1 MIMNQASSLF
11 EKHKPMLDAAIA
23 AISER
28 NYYTPYPESPRAYAE
43 DADAN
48 GKSYFQ
54 ALLNNNFSELEQSGE
69 RAFIGE
75 EVSPFLQLG
84 LGITYPA
91 FSPEQLIST
100 AKTAQK
106 QWSKVSV
113 EERTGLL
120 IETLEQIKTRFFDIA
135 YATMHTTGQGFI
147 MSFQASGPHAN
158 DRALEAIT
166 MGYMELTRFPHEV
179 MWVKNMGKF
188 DVKIRKNWKAM
199 PKGIGMVIGCSTF
212 PTWNTVPG
220 MFADL
225 ITGNTVIVKPHPKAI
240 LPIAIVVAEM
250 QKVLK
255 NNGYDPNIVQL
266 AVDTVSQPITKQLA
280 EDENVKLVDF
290 TGSSSFGNYV
300 EGLKNKEVF
309 TEKAGVNSVLLDSAE
324 NLDAVIQ
331 NLAFSVSLYSKQ
343 MCTAPQNIYISK
355 DGVKTPEGIVAYD
368 DVVDKLVEAIKA
380 IVNNPKMG
388 AGTLGGIQADAT
400 IQRVQTAAGAGGR
413 MVLASVKVANPEFEN
428 ARTAS
433 PSIIEVSVDQ
443 KDVYLTE
450 CFGPVVF
457 VIKTNN
463 SQQSLE
469 LIKESASSHGAI
481 TCLAYATD
489 DTFKATIEDEMN
501 SVFTPV
507 SFNFT
512 GAIFVNQ
519 HAAFSD
525 FHVSGGN
532 PSGNAS
538 FTNPDYINRR
548 FVWVGNR
555 FGV

>member
-1 MIMNQASSLF
+1 MNQASSLF
-11 EKHKPMLDAAIA
+11 EKHKPTLDAAIKA
-23 AISER
+23 VSER
-28 NYYTPYPESPRAYAE
+28 TYYTPYPENPRAYPE
-43 DADAN
+43 DADAK
-48 GKSYFQ
+48 GKSFFQ
-54 ALLNNNFSELEQSGE
+54 SLLNNPFTELLQTDE
-69 RAFIGE
+69 RAHIGE

-91 FSPEQLIST
+91 FSPEQLISN
-100 AKTAQK
+100 AKTAHK
-106 QWSKVSV
+106 QWGKTSV
-113 EERTGLL
+113 EERAGIL
-120 IETLEQIKTRFFDIA
+120 IETLEQIIPRYFDIA
-135 YATMHTTGQGFI
+135 YATMHTTGQGFV

-166 MGYMELTRFPHEV
+166 MGYAELTRFPHEA

-188 DVKIRKNWKAM
+188 DVTVRKNWKAIS
-199 PKGIGMVIGCSTF
+199 KGIGLVIGCSTF

-220 MFADL
+220 LYADL
-225 ITGNTVIVKPHPKAI
+225 IAGNTAIVKPHPKAI
-240 LPIAIVVAEM
+240 LPIAIVVAEI

-255 NNGYDPNIVQL
+255 ANGFDPNIVQL
-266 AVDTVSQPITKQLA
+266 AVDTVAQPITKQLA
-280 EDENVKLVDF
+280 EHEDVKLVDF

-300 EGLKNKEVF
+300 EGLKGKEVF
-309 TEKAGVNSVLLDSAE
+309 TEKAGVNSVIVDSADDI
-324 NLDAVIQ
+324 NAVMQ

-343 MCTAPQNIYISK
+343 MCTAPQNIFISK
-355 DGVKTPEGIVAYD
+355 DGIKTPNGVVAYD
-368 DVVDKLVEAIKA
+368 DAVNMLAEAIKA
-380 IVNNPKMG
+380 VVNHPKMG
-388 AGTLGGIQADAT
+388 AFTLGGIQADAT

-413 MVLASVKVANPEFEN
+413 MVLASIKVANPEFEN

-433 PSIIEVSVDQ
+433 PSLIEVGVDQ

-457 VIKTNN
+457 IIKTN
-463 SQQSLE
+463 SLE
-469 LIKESASSHGAI
+469 HSLEVVKESAQKYGAL
-481 TCLAYATD
+481 TCLAYTTDVATQNH
-489 DTFKATIEDEMN
+489 IEEEMN
-501 SVFTPV
+501 NAFTPV

-525 FHVSGGN
+525 FHVTGGN
-532 PSGNAS
+532 PAGNAS

-555 FGV
+555 YGV